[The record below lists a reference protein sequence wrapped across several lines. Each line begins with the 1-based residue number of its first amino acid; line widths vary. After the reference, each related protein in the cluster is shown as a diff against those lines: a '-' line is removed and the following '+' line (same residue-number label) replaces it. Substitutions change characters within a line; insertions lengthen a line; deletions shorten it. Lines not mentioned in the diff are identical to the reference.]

1 MKWILRGTRLGVLA
15 LLLLWPC
22 LAAALDLAETP
33 RMRRLGVAEGL
44 PSRTVLA
51 LAQDRHGYVWA
62 ATDDGLARYDGTHL
76 RVWRH
81 DPQVSGSLPGN
92 TLETML
98 IDSRDRVWVGANG
111 AGLAMLDANRQR
123 FTRFAELEAICKH
136 QVWALATQGTDLWVG
151 TSGSGICLLHADG
164 RISRYQ
170 HRPDDPRSL
179 PDDTIYAL
187 LPGKDGS
194 IWIGTTS
201 GLVRWRPGAGFASV
215 RSPLLQGK
223 DVIRLSGDRD
233 GGIWVG
239 TDEGLYRVMDD
250 GAVSPAPWP
259 QAAQTRAA
267 VVLHD
272 RDGRYWMGSS
282 NGLYR
287 GDAQRLQLLEGDG
300 GSGFLTGSSGVLDL
314 LQDHEGGI
322 WTALLTQGMAY
333 LRPDWSRFSS
343 HYQLDGKSLESL
355 YLINSAAD
363 GNGFLVVGG
372 HGLYQLDAAG
382 KLSQLAGEAQL
393 GPGSIWS
400 VQRGSDGVI
409 WLGRAGGITLY
420 RPSDG
425 QVRRIDLGVGDD
437 PTQRADL
444 MRLAADGSMWLSI
457 INYGLQHRAADGR
470 LLAAYPQGTASGL
483 PEKLVEQLR
492 LGTDGSLWLVGG
504 AGVQRFDGKRFVSVA
519 GVSEGMVYDL
529 VFLADGS
536 AWLARDG
543 ALERYRHDASGFSL
557 QQRLGTDDGVPAAAI
572 GGLVAGCSGQLW
584 ATTTRGLLWWQPGAA
599 RVRVLEEG
607 DGLTDTEF
615 TARPPAHAGC
625 GRALAVS
632 ATGLLSFNP
641 DAKVAAP
648 VGSQL
653 VIESIG
659 VRRDDAAREQR
670 LKGPLIHLGPR
681 DRDLRVTGRLLSY
694 VDPARHRFR
703 VQIEGYDQNWVDLG
717 SDGERLV
724 SRLPAGT
731 YRMQVQGAAADG
743 PWTPAQTL
751 QIDVAPPWWRSS
763 WALAAWALLLGLLA
777 AAAVFGYRRR
787 ERRRNEWQL
796 ALHKQEL
803 AEQAS
808 EAKTR
813 FLATLGH
820 EVRTPLTGVLGMT
833 ELLLGTELD
842 ARQQRFAN
850 AIQQAGTHLLGLVND
865 ALDLARIEAGKLE
878 LDNRPFELG
887 RLLQEVSALMAP
899 MAERRGLVFEPAAAF
914 PTPVMVV
921 GDAMRLRQILM
932 NLLGNAIKFTE
943 RGKVSVA
950 AELLPGQSGI
960 CLSVRDTGPGISAEQ
975 QSRLFQRFEQADGNR
990 TASRYGGSGLG
1001 LAICQELAM
1010 AMGGRMRVESR
1021 LGEGARFVLEVPLRW
1036 EYSAAGSA
1044 AAAVAESG
1052 TALQPLQ
1059 VLLVEDD
1066 PTVAQV
1072 ITGLLTARGHQVI
1085 HAAHGLAALAEVGGQ
1100 TFDVGLLDLDLPA
1113 LDGIALAGQLR
1124 GSGHRF
1130 PLIAVTA
1137 RADAQAEQLA
1147 RAAGMVGFLRKPV
1160 TGQML
1165 VDAIA
1170 EALAATGQA
1179 Q

>member
-1 MKWILRGTRLGVLA
+1 MKGIFRNVRLTVFV

-22 LAAALDLAETP
+22 WAAALDLAETP

-51 LAQDRHGYVWA
+51 LGQDRHGYVWA
-62 ATDDGLARYDGTHL
+62 ATDDGLARYDGTQL

-98 IDSRDRVWVGANG
+98 IDAQDRVWVGANG

-136 QVWALATQGTDLWVG
+136 QVWALAMQGSDLWVG

-170 HRPDDPRSL
+170 HQPGDPRSL

-194 IWIGTTS
+194 MWVGTTS
-201 GLVRWRPGAGFASV
+201 GLVRWRPGAGFAAV
-215 RSPLLQGK
+215 HSPLLDDK

-239 TDEGLYRVMDD
+239 TDTGLYRVLDD
-250 GAVSPAPWP
+250 GTASAAPWP
-259 QAAQTRAA
+259 QAAQARAA
-267 VVLHD
+267 MVLHD

-282 NGLYR
+282 AGLYR
-287 GDAQRLQLLEGDG
+287 GDAHNLQLLEGDG
-300 GSGFLTGSSGVLDL
+300 GSGFLTANSGVLDL

-322 WTALLTQGMAY
+322 WTAMLTQGVAY

-372 HGLYQLDAAG
+372 HGLYQLNAAG
-382 KLSQLAGEAQL
+382 KLSQLASDTQL
-393 GPGSIWS
+393 GQGSIWS

-492 LGTDGSLWLVGG
+492 QGADGSLWLVGG
-504 AGVQRFDGKRFVSVA
+504 AGVQRFDGKRFVTVP

-543 ALERYRHDASGFSL
+543 ALERYGHDANGFSL
-557 QQRLGTDDGVPAAAI
+557 LQRLSVDEGVPAVAM
-572 GGLVAGCSGQLW
+572 GGLVVGCSGQLW
-584 ATTTRGLLWWQPGAA
+584 ATTTRGLLWWQPGAT

-641 DAKVAAP
+641 DAEIATP

-670 LKGPLIHLGPR
+670 LKGTSIHLGPQ

-724 SRLPAGT
+724 SRLPAGS

-743 PWTPAQTL
+743 PWTPPQTL
-751 QIDVAPPWWRSS
+751 QIEVAPPWWRSN

-777 AAAVFGYRRR
+777 AAAVLAYQRR

-808 EAKTR
+808 QAKTR

-820 EVRTPLTGVLGMT
+820 EVRTPLTGVLGMS
-833 ELLLGTELD
+833 ELLLGTDLD
-842 ARQQRFAN
+842 ERQRRFAG

-878 LDNRPFELG
+878 LDNRPFDLG
-887 RLLQEVSALMAP
+887 RLLQEVSVLMAP
-899 MAERRGLVFEPAAAF
+899 MAERRGLVFESAAPFPA
-914 PTPVMVV
+914 PVMVV

-943 RGKVSVA
+943 RGKVAMSA
-950 AELLPGQSGI
+950 QLLPGQGGI
-960 CLSVRDTGPGISAEQ
+960 CLSVSDTGPGISAEQ

-1001 LAICQELAM
+1001 LAICQELAI
-1010 AMGGRMRVESR
+1010 AMGGSIRVESR
-1021 LGEGARFVLEVPLRW
+1021 LGEGSRFMLEVPLPW
-1036 EYSAAGSA
+1036 EHSMSAG
-1044 AAAVAESG
+1044 AVAAEPAV
-1052 TALQPLQ
+1052 ALRPLKI
-1059 VLLVEDD
+1059 LLVEDD

-1072 ITGLLTARGHQVI
+1072 IAGLLTTRGHQVI
-1085 HAAHGLAALAEVGGQ
+1085 HAAHGLAALAEVGEQ

-1113 LDGIALAGQLR
+1113 LDGIALADQLR

-1170 EALAATGQA
+1170 DAVAMVPGQA

>member
-1 MKWILRGTRLGVLA
+1 MKWILRGARLGVLA

-425 QVRRIDLGVGDD
+425 QVRRINLGVGDD

-659 VRRDDAAREQR
+659 VRRDDAAREP
-670 LKGPLIHLGPR
+670 GEAPDVWIVE
-681 DRDLRVTGRLLSY
+681 DVAAYAD
-694 VDPARHRFR
+694 
-703 VQIEGYDQNWVDLG
+703 EGEAAVHA
-717 SDGERLV
+717 V
-724 SRLPAGT
+724 H
-731 YRMQVQGAAADG
+731 GAA
-743 PWTPAQTL
+743 
-751 QIDVAPPWWRSS
+751 DVAG
-763 WALAAWALLLGLLA
+763 ALPCQ
-777 AAAVFGYRRR
+777 
-787 ERRRNEWQL
+787 ERVE
-796 ALHKQEL
+796 
-803 AEQAS
+803 
-808 EAKTR
+808 
-813 FLATLGH
+813 
-820 EVRTPLTGVLGMT
+820 
-833 ELLLGTELD
+833 
-842 ARQQRFAN
+842 
-850 AIQQAGTHLLGLVND
+850 
-865 ALDLARIEAGKLE
+865 
-878 LDNRPFELG
+878 
-887 RLLQEVSALMAP
+887 
-899 MAERRGLVFEPAAAF
+899 
-914 PTPVMVV
+914 
-921 GDAMRLRQILM
+921 GD
-932 NLLGNAIKFTE
+932 E
-943 RGKVSVA
+943 
-950 AELLPGQSGI
+950 
-960 CLSVRDTGPGISAEQ
+960 
-975 QSRLFQRFEQADGNR
+975 
-990 TASRYGGSGLG
+990 GLG
-1001 LAICQELAM
+1001 LAPRGVEEGSGEDVHALDVGARGAVGGLLRGVAGQARAGHGGPARRHRELLLLLLLLLLRGLVVPGVVQLPGDGVEQPDQAGL
-1010 AMGGRMRVESR
+1010 ADPSAEEGVGGEGSERVVADLGVGGRGSSVDQGEVVVRGHDGCVEKDEPDVYPNSR
-1021 LGEGARFVLEVPLRW
+1021 LFFVSTDEWV
-1036 EYSAAGSA
+1036 S
-1044 AAAVAESG
+1044 
-1052 TALQPLQ
+1052 
-1059 VLLVEDD
+1059 
-1066 PTVAQV
+1066 
-1072 ITGLLTARGHQVI
+1072 
-1085 HAAHGLAALAEVGGQ
+1085 
-1100 TFDVGLLDLDLPA
+1100 FLP
-1113 LDGIALAGQLR
+1113 
-1124 GSGHRF
+1124 
-1130 PLIAVTA
+1130 
-1137 RADAQAEQLA
+1137 
-1147 RAAGMVGFLRKPV
+1147 
-1160 TGQML
+1160 
-1165 VDAIA
+1165 
-1170 EALAATGQA
+1170 
-1179 Q
+1179 